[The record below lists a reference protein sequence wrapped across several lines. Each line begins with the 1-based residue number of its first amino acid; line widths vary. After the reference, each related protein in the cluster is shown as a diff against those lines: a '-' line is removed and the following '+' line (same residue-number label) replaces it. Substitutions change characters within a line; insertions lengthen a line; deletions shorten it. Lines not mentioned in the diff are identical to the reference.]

1 MRHACTLHYT
11 RAGGVDE
18 TASMP
23 MAFVDIHLTL
33 QGLEVPERLTLALF
47 VDVHLTLQG
56 HFHGTARRKF
66 IMDLLT

>member
-1 MRHACTLHYT
+1 
-11 RAGGVDE
+11 
-18 TASMP
+18 

-33 QGLEVPERLTLALF
+33 QGLEVPERLTLAF